1 MTSDLNSVK
10 AFENYLRIEKGRG
23 EKTIKAY
30 INDVKRFRN
39 WLDTKSVMDGLVPA
53 WEEVSSIHIRHY
65 LASLGDPS
73 PSYVQRIAASLTV
86 WFDYLVK
93 VMKTRQDNP
102 AREIG
107 RPKKPHRHPDSLTLE
122 EVQRLIKAAFDESR
136 HSERLRN
143 WTLITVLVNTGL
155 RISELC
161 NMKVSDISHRDG
173 LPHTINII
181 GKGNKERKIIL
192 SENGKTAL
200 YQWLKHRRDLLVEM
214 PPFVDR
220 ESVWII
226 PSGKYKGRVI
236 TDAAVRKMLKKYAK
250 LAGIQKNVYPHLLRH
265 TFATEAVRNGAKL
278 HALKE
283 VLGHSRLDT
292 TGIYLHA
299 DEAELEAVAS
309 LLPDILGDAGKLG
322 SSAIK

>member
-1 MTSDLNSVK
+1 MSDLNSIK

-30 INDVKRFRN
+30 VNDVKRFRN
-39 WLDTKSVMDGLVPA
+39 WLDTKSVMDGLVPS

-86 WFDYLVK
+86 WFDYFVK

-107 RPKKPHRHPDSLTLE
+107 RPKKPHRQPNFLTLE

-143 WTLITVLVNTGL
+143 WTLITILVNTGL

-161 NMKVSDISHRDG
+161 V
-173 LPHTINII
+173 T
-181 GKGNKERKIIL
+181 
-192 SENGKTAL
+192 
-200 YQWLKHRRDLLVEM
+200 
-214 PPFVDR
+214 
-220 ESVWII
+220 
-226 PSGKYKGRVI
+226 
-236 TDAAVRKMLKKYAK
+236 
-250 LAGIQKNVYPHLLRH
+250 
-265 TFATEAVRNGAKL
+265 
-278 HALKE
+278 
-283 VLGHSRLDT
+283 
-292 TGIYLHA
+292 
-299 DEAELEAVAS
+299 
-309 LLPDILGDAGKLG
+309 LPDKWHCF
-322 SSAIK
+322 